1 MRCPGQDMR
10 YWKFDSIYD
19 VKCPYCG
26 ATIEFF
32 KDDSTK
38 RCKNCGKQ
46 VPNPKMDFGCA
57 AYCQF
62 AEQCLGNL
70 PPELLKN
77 RDDLLKNRVA
87 VEMKKHFKKDFKR
100 ISHTLKI
107 SRYAE
112 QIGKDEGVPL
122 GVVLCAAYLADF
134 KDLEKARE
142 ILQNLGAKEELIENV
157 MNILSGKLKDKS
169 FEVIND
175 AKVIADIQEKAQD
188 NGITKDEI
196 QKKIENEI
204 LTETGRKKAKTLFPL
219 TFFAIC
225 F

>member
-10 YWKFDSIYD
+10 YWKFDSIYE

-26 ATIEFF
+26 AMIEFF

-87 VEMKKHFKKDFKR
+87 VEMKKYFKKDFKK
-100 ISHTLKI
+100 ISHALKI
-107 SRYAE
+107 SRFAE
-112 QIGKDEGVPL
+112 QIGKEENVPL
-122 GVVLCAAYLADF
+122 GVILCSAYLYEIEDR
-134 KDLEKARE
+134 EKAKE
-142 ILQNLGAKEELIENV
+142 ILENLGAKKELIEKV
-157 MNILSGKLKDKS
+157 MNILTGKVKDKS
-169 FEVIND
+169 YEVLND
-175 AKVIADIQEKAQD
+175 AKIIAELQD
-188 NGITKDEI
+188 KLKEGEI
-196 QKKIENEI
+196 SSEEVKKIIESKL
-204 LTETGRKKAKTLFPL
+204 LTEAGRKKAKTLFKL
-219 TFFAIC
+219 
-225 F
+225 